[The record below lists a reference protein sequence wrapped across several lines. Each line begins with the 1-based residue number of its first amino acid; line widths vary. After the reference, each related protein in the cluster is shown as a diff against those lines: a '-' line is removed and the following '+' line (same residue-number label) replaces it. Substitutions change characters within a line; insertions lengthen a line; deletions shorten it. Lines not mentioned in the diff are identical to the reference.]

1 MIVSPIISDLFIS
14 GMRYPYDGIHGPA
27 MPRGSAHSEAMDT
40 LVEWG
45 ISKFT
50 CPKMD
55 TSYANGCKSIPD
67 TLALYL
73 DKFVGCAHYE
83 MRVEIFL
90 CSSQ

>member
-1 MIVSPIISDLFIS
+1 MGFMDPQCQEVPHIL
-14 GMRYPYDGIHGPA
+14 
-27 MPRGSAHSEAMDT
+27 AMDT

-55 TSYANGCKSIPD
+55 TSYSNDANGCKSIPD

-83 MRVEIFL
+83 MRVEYFL